1 MITIY
6 RDDVT
11 QLAAASRDRT
21 FSNSPEALSSSRRR
35 QNNEA
40 RSQMI
45 RNASHD
51 CPKAKR
57 VLRLL
62 CAGQPRRRANQS
74 CFTARP
80 PLFPPASERPTPSS
94 SYPTTINIFSKT
106 EIYSP
111 FGLVPGLGKC
121 LTNRFNTSTWQ
132 PILRSNFFS
141 LFKSL
146 GALQVAT
153 IMGAVIMALGFI
165 VFVPM

>member
-94 SYPTTINIFSKT
+94 SYPTTINIFFQDGDLQSIRSGSWPREMSHQSIQHVHMAT
-106 EIYSP
+106 NSP
-111 FGLVPGLGKC
+111 LKL
-121 LTNRFNTSTWQ
+121 L
-132 PILRSNFFS
+132 
-141 LFKSL
+141 
-146 GALQVAT
+146 
-153 IMGAVIMALGFI
+153 
-165 VFVPM
+165 